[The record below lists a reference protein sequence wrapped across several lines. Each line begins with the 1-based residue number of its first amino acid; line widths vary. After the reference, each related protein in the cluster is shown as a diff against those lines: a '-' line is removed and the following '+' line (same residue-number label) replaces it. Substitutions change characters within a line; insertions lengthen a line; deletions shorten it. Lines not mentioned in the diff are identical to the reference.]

1 MQAPPQGG
9 SSLFQNGYLSGGVL
23 SFSETP
29 LTILLA
35 DDNAEARRALEYM
48 LHAQGYRVVAVE
60 DGDEAI
66 AALSEHPVDL
76 VLLDVVMPRR
86 SGFSVCR
93 HIKSQPE
100 TRLIPVV
107 LITGLA
113 NPENRVEGIEC
124 GADDFISKPLNR
136 DELLARVRSLLKVK
150 RFTDELESA
159 ESVLFML
166 ARSIEAKDTYTEGH
180 CDRLSRYSSALAA
193 RLALPE
199 DQQIALRRAGIVH
212 DIGKVSVPEHIL
224 LKPGPLS
231 PEEREIMETH
241 PVVGERICAPLKSLK
256 LVLPIIRHHH
266 EHQDG
271 SGYPD
276 KLRGDEVPITA
287 RILQIVDVFDA
298 LTTNRP
304 YRAAL
309 SMTKAFE
316 ILREE
321 CRRGWWDSRLLKELE
336 DMLQTAPGIRDMCM
350 A

>member
-1 MQAPPQGG
+1 M
-9 SSLFQNGYLSGGVL
+9 

-35 DDNAEARRALEYM
+35 DDNADVRLALEYM
-48 LHAQGYRVVAVE
+48 LRAQGYKVVSVA
-60 DGDEAI
+60 DGDAAV
-66 AALSEHPVDL
+66 AALEENHVDL
-76 VLLDVVMPRR
+76 VLLDVLMPGRN
-86 SGFSVCR
+86 GFSVCR
-93 HIKSQPE
+93 HIKSQVE

-113 NPENRVEGIEC
+113 NPESRVEGIES

-166 ARSIEAKDTYTEGH
+166 ARSIEAKDPYTEGH

-199 DQQIALRRAGIVH
+199 DQQVALRRAGIVH

-231 PEEREIMETH
+231 SEEREVMEAH
-241 PVVGERICAPLKSLK
+241 PIVGERICSPLKSFRM
-256 LVLPIIRHHH
+256 VLPIIRHHH

-271 SGYPD
+271 TGYPD
-276 KLRGDEVPITA
+276 KLRGEQIPIAA
-287 RILQIVDVFDA
+287 RIMQIVDVFDA

-309 SMTKAFE
+309 SIEKAFT

-321 CRRGWWDSRLLKELE
+321 CRRGWWDLRLVNEFHE
-336 DMLQTAPGIRDMCM
+336 MLQTAPAIREM
-350 A
+350 ALAAAPLAS

>member
-1 MQAPPQGG
+1 
-9 SSLFQNGYLSGGVL
+9 L

-35 DDNAEARRALEYM
+35 DDNADARMALEYM
-48 LHAQGYRVVAVE
+48 LHAQGYRVVSVA
-60 DGDEAI
+60 DGDEAV

-76 VLLDVVMPRR
+76 VLLDVVMPGRN
-86 SGFSVCR
+86 GFAVCR

-113 NPENRVEGIEC
+113 NPESRVEGIES

-231 PEEREIMETH
+231 AEEREIMETH

-276 KLRGDEVPITA
+276 KLRGDQIPITA

-309 SMTKAFE
+309 SMAKAFE

-321 CRRGWWDSRLLKELE
+321 CRRGWWDLRLVNELE
-336 DMLQTAPGIRDMCM
+336 DMLQSAPGIRDMCM

>member
-1 MQAPPQGG
+1 
-9 SSLFQNGYLSGGVL
+9 L

-35 DDNAEARRALEYM
+35 DDHAEVRMALEYM
-48 LHAQGYRVVAVE
+48 LRAQGYHVVSVA
-60 DGDEAI
+60 DGD
-66 AALSEHPVDL
+66 AAVTALAENPVDL
-76 VLLDVVMPRR
+76 VLLDVLMPGR

-113 NPENRVEGIEC
+113 NPESRVEGIES

-136 DELLARVRSLLKVK
+136 DELLARVRALLKLK

-193 RLALPE
+193 RLAMPE

-231 PEEREIMETH
+231 AEERQIMEAH
-241 PVVGERICAPLKSLK
+241 PVVGERICAPLKSFK
-256 LVLPIIRHHH
+256 MVLPIIRHHH

-271 SGYPD
+271 TGYPD
-276 KLRGDEVPITA
+276 KLRGDQIPVTA
-287 RILQIVDVFDA
+287 RIMQVVDVFDA

-309 SMTKAFE
+309 STGKAFA

-321 CRRGWWDSRLLKELE
+321 CQRGWWDLRLVNEFE
-336 DMLQTAPGIRDMCM
+336 EMLQSAPGIRDMV
-350 A
+350 AAPLAS

>member
-1 MQAPPQGG
+1 
-9 SSLFQNGYLSGGVL
+9 
-23 SFSETP
+23 
-29 LTILLA
+29 
-35 DDNAEARRALEYM
+35 
-48 LHAQGYRVVAVE
+48 
-60 DGDEAI
+60 
-66 AALSEHPVDL
+66 
-76 VLLDVVMPRR
+76 MPGRN
-86 SGFSVCR
+86 GFSVCR

-113 NPENRVEGIEC
+113 NPENRVEGIES

-166 ARSIEAKDTYTEGH
+166 ARSIEAKDPYTEGH

-199 DQQIALRRAGIVH
+199 DQQVALRRAGIVH

-231 PEEREIMETH
+231 HEEREIMEAH
-241 PVVGERICAPLKSLK
+241 PIVGERICSPLKSFRM
-256 LVLPIIRHHH
+256 VLPIIRHHH

-271 SGYPD
+271 TGYPD
-276 KLRGDEVPITA
+276 KLRGEQIPIA
-287 RILQIVDVFDA
+287 AKIMQIVDVFDA

-309 SMTKAFE
+309 SVEKAFT

-321 CRRGWWDSRLLKELE
+321 CRRGWWDLRVVIAFEE
-336 DMLQTAPGIRDMCM
+336 MLASMPSIRDM
-350 A
+350 AVAAAPLN

>member
-1 MQAPPQGG
+1 M
-9 SSLFQNGYLSGGVL
+9 

-29 LTILLA
+29 STILLA
-35 DDNAEARRALEYM
+35 DDNADVRTALEYM
-48 LHAQGYRVVAVE
+48 LRARGYHVVAVE
-60 DGDEAI
+60 DGDAAV
-66 AALSEHPVDL
+66 AALATHAVDL
-76 VLLDVVMPRR
+76 VLLDVLMPGR
-86 SGFSVCR
+86 SGFAVCR
-93 HIKSQPE
+93 HIKSHSE
-100 TRLIPVV
+100 TRLIPVI

-113 NPENRVEGIEC
+113 NPESRVEGIES

-136 DELLARVRSLLKVK
+136 DELLARVRSLLNVK

-231 PEEREIMETH
+231 PDERAIMEAH
-241 PVVGERICAPLKSLK
+241 PVVGERICAPLKSFRM
-256 LVLPIIRHHH
+256 VLPIIRHHH
-266 EHQDG
+266 EHHDG
-271 SGYPD
+271 TGYPD
-276 KLRGDEVPITA
+276 KLRGDQIPITA

-309 SMTKAFE
+309 PMEKAFA

-321 CRRGWWDSRLLKELE
+321 CRRGWWDLRLVNELE
-336 DMLQTAPGIRDMCM
+336 EMLQSSAGIRDMFF